1 MVKITEEQLEEASL
15 EILRDLDYKIIFG
28 PDIAPTGDHP
38 ERSSYSETILQER
51 LSTALLRL
59 NPTKPK
65 NALEDALKKLNR
77 IDSPDLL
84 RNNFSSH
91 KLLIE
96 GVEVDYYQDG
106 RVKSDLIK
114 VIDFANP
121 DNNDFLAINQFTVIE
136 GIGANQHNRRPDI
149 VLFINGIPL
158 IVFELK
164 NPSKEETTVREAFN
178 QIQTYKREIPSLFR
192 TNELIVIS
200 DGHESKVGSLSADW
214 ERFTPWRTIEGE
226 TLADSSKMSYEVL
239 IRGILDPHRLLDYIR
254 FFITFEDDGKQIVKK
269 SAAYHQYHAVN
280 RAISETLRA
289 SEELGDQKIGVVWH
303 TQGSGKSLTML
314 FYTAKIIQ
322 LLNNPTVVVI
332 TDRNDLDNQLF
343 TTFSVS
349 SDLLRQTP
357 VQATARRHN
366 KKKEETTRDNI
377 EDLLKTSGGGVIFTT
392 IQKFL
397 PEKREEEYPLLS
409 ERRNIVV
416 IADEAHRSQYSFEK
430 ILSDKGKLK
439 EGFAAHIRKALPN
452 ASFIGFTATPVDLV
466 DKNTINVFGNY
477 ISIYDISQAI
487 KDKTTVPIFY
497 ESRLAKIKLN
507 EDLEGQIDEEFD
519 EITETEEDYAKEKLK
534 SKWTRVVQLVSDPDR
549 LKEVAEDIVDHFEQ
563 RLDVIE
569 GKGMII
575 CMSRRICVSLYN
587 ELIKL
592 RPSWHS
598 DDNTKGFIKVV
609 ISGSAGDDAFLRPHI
624 RSKRKRNI
632 IEKRL
637 KDPADDLEI
646 VIVRDMWLTGFDV
659 PPMHTMYIDK
669 PMHGHNL
676 MQAIARVN
684 RVYKEKPG
692 GLIVDYI
699 GIGYYLKQALSK
711 YSNQESRDQTGI
723 PQEKAVE
730 LMLTYYEIVSD
741 MFYNF
746 DYSVFEDGSPLQRL
760 NLLPLAMEHILKTP
774 NEDPDVAKK
783 RFLDNLA
790 ALNKAFAL
798 AIPHNEALAIRD
810 DLAFFQAIRVGFVK
824 TTMPSKKRKEKIDF
838 AIKQL
843 ISRAVISEDVID
855 IFSAAGLKKPE
866 ISILSEDFLEEVKDL
881 KQKNLAVELLNKLLQ
896 DQIKSRAKKNLVQS
910 RSFEELLKKA
920 INKYINRTIASAAI
934 LEELLSLARDMQQS
948 FKRGEDLGL
957 NDDEVAFYDAI
968 TTNQSAVELMKDETL
983 KQIAKELVAEVRKS
997 ATIDFTVKKSVQ
1009 ARMRISIRKLLRKYK
1024 YPPDQTP
1031 QAVKLIM
1038 EQAQLFGEE
1047 WASVPS

>member
-1 MVKITEEQLEEASL
+1 
-15 EILRDLDYKIIFG
+15 
-28 PDIAPTGDHP
+28 
-38 ERSSYSETILQER
+38 
-51 LSTALLRL
+51 
-59 NPTKPK
+59 
-65 NALEDALKKLNR
+65 
-77 IDSPDLL
+77 
-84 RNNFSSH
+84 
-91 KLLIE
+91 
-96 GVEVDYYQDG
+96 
-106 RVKSDLIK
+106 
-114 VIDFANP
+114 
-121 DNNDFLAINQFTVIE
+121 
-136 GIGANQHNRRPDI
+136 
-149 VLFINGIPL
+149 
-158 IVFELK
+158 
-164 NPSKEETTVREAFN
+164 
-178 QIQTYKREIPSLFR
+178 
-192 TNELIVIS
+192 
-200 DGHESKVGSLSADW
+200 
-214 ERFTPWRTIEGE
+214 
-226 TLADSSKMSYEVL
+226 
-239 IRGILDPHRLLDYIR
+239 
-254 FFITFEDDGKQIVKK
+254 
-269 SAAYHQYHAVN
+269 
-280 RAISETLRA
+280 
-289 SEELGDQKIGVVWH
+289 
-303 TQGSGKSLTML
+303 
-314 FYTAKIIQ
+314 
-322 LLNNPTVVVI
+322 
-332 TDRNDLDNQLF
+332 
-343 TTFSVS
+343 
-349 SDLLRQTP
+349 
-357 VQATARRHN
+357 
-366 KKKEETTRDNI
+366 
-377 EDLLKTSGGGVIFTT
+377 
-392 IQKFL
+392 
-397 PEKREEEYPLLS
+397 
-409 ERRNIVV
+409 
-416 IADEAHRSQYSFEK
+416 
-430 ILSDKGKLK
+430 
-439 EGFAAHIRKALPN
+439 
-452 ASFIGFTATPVDLV
+452 
-466 DKNTINVFGNY
+466 
-477 ISIYDISQAI
+477 
-487 KDKTTVPIFY
+487 
-497 ESRLAKIKLN
+497 
-507 EDLEGQIDEEFD
+507 
-519 EITETEEDYAKEKLK
+519 
-534 SKWTRVVQLVSDPDR
+534 
-549 LKEVAEDIVDHFEQ
+549 
-563 RLDVIE
+563 
-569 GKGMII
+569 
-575 CMSRRICVSLYN
+575 
-587 ELIKL
+587 
-592 RPSWHS
+592 
-598 DDNTKGFIKVV
+598 
-609 ISGSAGDDAFLRPHI
+609 
-624 RSKRKRNI
+624 
-632 IEKRL
+632 
-637 KDPADDLEI
+637 
-646 VIVRDMWLTGFDV
+646 
-659 PPMHTMYIDK
+659 MYIDK

-798 AIPHNEALAIRD
+798 AIPHSEALAIRD
-810 DLAFFQAIRVGFVK
+810 DLAFFQAIRVGFVIS
-824 TTMPSKKRKEKIDF
+824 TIPSKKRKDKIDF

-843 ISRAVISEDVID
+843 ISRAVLSEDVID

-910 RSFEELLKKA
+910 RSFEELLKKS

-1009 ARMRISIRKLLRKYK
+1009 ARMRISIRRLLRKYK